1 MGFFSDE
8 YSGMWGVMH
17 DDDYDY
23 ESGGDCDRYYV
34 SSVKK
39 PKRCN
44 RCGASNLH
52 WERTKEG
59 WRLFNKY
66 GEHSCLK
73 EPQNLKGEE

>member
-8 YSGMWGVMH
+8 YSGMWGTMY
-17 DDDYDY
+17 DDGYEYGQDYGRSY
-23 ESGGDCDRYYV
+23 G
-34 SSVKK
+34 KK